1 MLKMDAVAKCLIS
14 ANENRNV
21 QRGSTYVSRPVICHS
36 ILTTCE
42 VHIKLQARINSNSYK
57 INKITT

>member
-21 QRGSTYVSRPVICHS
+21 QRGSTYVSRPVKATEYLLHVKFT
-36 ILTTCE
+36 LNYRHE
-42 VHIKLQARINSNSYK
+42 
-57 INKITT
+57 